1 MKNMNNIKLTGK
13 GKKAAKYLTAWA
25 LALIFILSAGLTVF
39 AADTVVKNEK
49 AQIDFSDT
57 NDTGTV
63 KINILAKTDKRI
75 KVVVKKLDE
84 PKKDTTYNYDL
95 NSDAKIESYPL
106 QWGNGE
112 YSVKVMIQAAEPTK
126 YTTGL
131 SATFKLEIKKENE
144 NAPFMYANQLVNF
157 NKDSKV
163 VKKAAEL
170 TKNCATEL
178 DKVEAIYKFVIEN
191 LVYDTKKAETV
202 QTGYVPFVDGIVDA
216 GKGICF
222 DYAAVFAAMLRSQ
235 GIPAKLVMGYVKNPD
250 PKAKEP
256 VYHAWNEFYLKD
268 KGGWFKINEMKF
280 DGKKFERIDPT
291 FDSSSK
297 GSKAA
302 MQFIGDGSNYQKS
315 QEF

>member
-1 MKNMNNIKLTGK
+1 MKNRT
-13 GKKAAKYLTAWA
+13 AKYLTAWV
-25 LALIFILSAGLTVF
+25 LALIFILSSVLTVF
-39 AADTVVKNEK
+39 AADTGVVKNEK
-49 AQIDFSDT
+49 AVIDYTDT
-57 NDTGTV
+57 NTTGTV

-95 NSDAKIESYPL
+95 NSDAKIESFPL

-112 YSVKVMIQAAEPTK
+112 YSVRVMIQAAEPTK
-126 YTTGL
+126 YSTGL
-131 SATFKLEIKKENE
+131 ATTFKLDIKKENE

-163 VKKAAEL
+163 VIKAAEL
-170 TKNCATEL
+170 TKNAKTEL
-178 DKVEAIYKFVIEN
+178 EIVEAIYTFIIEN
-191 LVYDTKKAETV
+191 IDYDTKKAETV
-202 QTGYVPFVDGIVDA
+202 QAGYVPFVDGIVDA
-216 GKGICF
+216 KKGICF

-250 PKAKEP
+250 PKAKDP

-280 DGKKFERIDPT
+280 DGKKFERVDTT
-291 FDSSSK
+291 FDAAGKGKSK
-297 GSKAA
+297 SA